1 MITKISLHNWKSFQ
15 EASLFIDPITV
26 LIGLNASGKSNVIDA
41 LRFLQRSTSMPL
53 TTAITGWE
61 SQTQEIRGG
70 IEWVCL
76 KGEDSFRLEVLL
88 KSPFGAELKYE
99 LEVVV
104 VENGS
109 TKKAYVKEEK
119 LFKIFKRARI
129 KDEQYRQIFWTD
141 PCDDRSEY
149 LTARMKNRRGAPFQL
164 HRQNSVLAHTASM
177 QLGSEIR
184 DVTDFLRGVLQKIY
198 ILDPV
203 PIHMRDYCRLGDMLL
218 PDGSN
223 VAGVIAGL
231 APAEKDKVEKA
242 LTKYVGNLPDNPFE
256 KIYVELVGKFQQ
268 DAMLYGTE
276 HLPNQS
282 GIEVDARSMSDGT
295 LRTIAILTAI
305 FTRPKESLLVIEEV
319 DNGLHPSK
327 AGFLLNLLLELGQQ
341 QGVDILIT
349 THNPALM
356 DSLEKD
362 LLPFISLT
370 YRDEKTGYS
379 TIKLLEDVAILPKL
393 MGFGS
398 LGKIVTEDLI
408 EKPELALV

>member
-1 MITKISLHNWKSFQ
+1 MITKLSLYNWKSFQ
-15 EASLFIDPITV
+15 KAELFIDPITV

-41 LRFLQRSTSMPL
+41 LRFLQRSTVMPL
-53 TTAITGWE
+53 TTAILGSE
-61 SQTQEIRGG
+61 VQTQEIRGG

-76 KGEDSFRLEVLL
+76 KGENTFRLEVLL

-104 VENGS
+104 VENS
-109 TKKAYVKEEK
+109 PTKKAYVKEEK
-119 LFKIFKRARI
+119 LFKIFKRARR
-129 KDEQYRQIFWTD
+129 KDESYRQIFWTD
-141 PCDDRSEY
+141 PCDDKSEY
-149 LTARMKNRRGAPFQL
+149 LTARMKNRRGVPFQL
-164 HRQNSVLAHTASM
+164 HRQSSVLAHAMSL
-177 QLGSEIR
+177 QLGSEIKET
-184 DVTDFLRGVLQKIY
+184 TDYLRAILQKIY

-203 PIHMRDYCRLGDMLL
+203 PIHMREYCRLGDALL

-231 APAEKDKVEKA
+231 SQTEKVKVENA

-276 HLPNQS
+276 RLPNQQ

-295 LRTIAILTAI
+295 LRAIAIITAI

-327 AGFLLNLLLELGQQ
+327 AGFLLKLLLELGQQ

-362 LLPFISLT
+362 FLPFISLA

-379 TIKLLEDVAILPKL
+379 AIKLLEDVDVLPKL
-393 MGFGS
+393 MGYGS

-408 EKPELALV
+408 EKSELVLS